1 MTLDFTPAFV
11 LACLLTLILLYI
23 AILLLPIPEFSD
35 GAFIGFVFS
44 GSAYFLIFF
53 APIVADTIKD
63 WEAFE

>member
-1 MTLDFTPAFV
+1 MTLDFTLAFV

-23 AILLLPIPEFSD
+23 AILLLPIPEFND
-35 GAFIGFVFS
+35 GAFIGFVFT

-53 APIVADTIKD
+53 AQIVVDTIKD

>member
-1 MTLDFTPAFV
+1 MTLDFTLAFV

-35 GAFIGFVFS
+35 GAVIGFVFT

-53 APIVADTIKD
+53 GQIVADTIKRLGSV
-63 WEAFE
+63 